1 MTPFSSVSLIPSLD
15 VSHIEENIK
24 LFCKPLF
31 EDLCLFGDIGCFAVV
46 PAGEVKGIMLALLND
61 SI

>member
-24 LFCKPLF
+24 LFCKLLF
-31 EDLCLFGDIGCFAVV
+31 EELYLFEGIGCFAVV
-46 PAGEVKGIMLALLND
+46 PAGELKGIMLALLDD